1 MGRSALS
8 NITNS
13 NGGTARQQTREKQKV
28 AGKQHSSITMPPEP
42 KKSAATVDD
51 ASSIRLPPTVPGR
64 SPPRD
69 IVHERMTD
77 QDQDQ
82 GGNDAAWACAC
93 DDGPWLGSIFSSAA
107 SSTRSSIVSPRD
119 MEESVGRSSVPSDAA
134 AALRAMAHQDRDND
148 GGHDAANDDRTVF
161 QTQQQQH
168 HHQSSPVPQGYEDYA
183 PEAVKDGPEHSW
195 WECDYCGLAFNTF
208 DDASTHEAGCTLN
221 QDHVAA

>member
-1 MGRSALS
+1 VG
-8 NITNS
+8 
-13 NGGTARQQTREKQKV
+13 
-28 AGKQHSSITMPPEP
+28 
-42 KKSAATVDD
+42 
-51 ASSIRLPPTVPGR
+51 
-64 SPPRD
+64 
-69 IVHERMTD
+69 
-77 QDQDQ
+77 
-82 GGNDAAWACAC
+82 AC

-148 GGHDAANDDRTVF
+148 VGFDAANDGRDHF
-161 QTQQQQH
+161 QTQEQQQQQQH
-168 HHQSSPVPQGYEDYA
+168 QSSPAPQGYEDYA

>member
-28 AGKQHSSITMPPEP
+28 AGKQHSSTTMPPEP
-42 KKSAATVDD
+42 NKSAATVDD
-51 ASSIRLPPTVPGR
+51 ASPIRLPPTVPGR

-93 DDGPWLGSIFSSAA
+93 NDGPWLGSIFSSAA

-161 QTQQQQH
+161 QTQQQHH